1 MVPKD
6 QYVVMEN
13 THKAIIEKEKFDK
26 VQFLLM
32 KRSINKKNKHEYLL
46 RGLIKCKNCKSN
58 LEVGAKLNSKGRTIK
73 NPIPY
78 ITCRNS
84 RKGLCPAQHLNYNKF
99 ENEIIEYLKDFLIM
113 YVNKSDLENVYKK
126 YSNINFDTKEKL
138 NEDIE
143 IINNKIDI
151 LSIQIDKIY
160 FDKIN
165 NIINENDYFRY
176 TQKLNDD
183 KVLLEQKLQNTK
195 SKIQNQMVKGDG
207 KMSDIINEFLNNPS
221 KKVIYELIDYIEID
235 ENKNVKI
242 NFSFSSLV

>member
-1 MVPKD
+1 M
-6 QYVVMEN
+6 
-13 THKAIIEKEKFDK
+13 
-26 VQFLLM
+26 
-32 KRSINKKNKHEYLL
+32 
-46 RGLIKCKNCKSN
+46 
-58 LEVGAKLNSKGRTIK
+58 
-73 NPIPY
+73 
-78 ITCRNS
+78 
-84 RKGLCPAQHLNYNKF
+84 
-99 ENEIIEYLKDFLIM
+99 
-113 YVNKSDLENVYKK
+113 
-126 YSNINFDTKEKL
+126 

-143 IINNKIDI
+143 IINKKIDI

-195 SKIQNQMVKGDG
+195 SKIQKQMVKSDG

-242 NFSFSSLV
+242 NFCFSSPV